1 MSLPNQ
7 NSISTPEAI
16 NILEYYLIAR
26 LQSKIPDISIISF
39 IALFSPNWDS
49 VEIHRVHLVISLYL
63 VFSLLELVSSEVK
76 LTFSFN
82 ASILN
87 VHLMSFIHTHT
98 HTHTHTYIYTLKTIT
113 TSKYRKCSL
122 MPTLQP
128 TTPSPPCPSQP
139 LVRLFFYHYRQLCLV
154 KNFINPIIWICFF
167 CVWLLLL
174 SIFLR
179 IICLI
184 VYMRNWFIFI
194 DG

>member
-98 HTHTHTYIYTLKTIT
+98 HTHTHTYIYIL
-113 TSKYRKCSL
+113 
-122 MPTLQP
+122 LQQSP
-128 TTPSPPCPSQP
+128 HQNIENVPSC
-139 LVRLFFYHYRQLCLV
+139 QLCNQLPLHHPAPV
-154 KNFINPIIWICFF
+154 NHWSNF
-167 CVWLLLL
+167 
-174 SIFLR
+174 FL
-179 IICLI
+179 IT
-184 VYMRNWFIFI
+184 I
-194 DG
+194 DSFAWSRTS

>member
-98 HTHTHTYIYTLKTIT
+98 HTHTHTHIYIYTLTTIT

-128 TTPSPPCPSQP
+128 TAPSPLCPSQP
-139 LVRLFFYHYRQLCLV
+139 LVQFSYQYRQLCL
-154 KNFINPIIWICFF
+154 
-167 CVWLLLL
+167 
-174 SIFLR
+174 SR
-179 IICLI
+179 TS
-184 VYMRNWFIFI
+184 
-194 DG
+194 